1 MIWCISPLCL
11 SIINILET
19 SIRENR
25 IIFLKENEKR
35 KSNSD
40 ASLKKAPSWTFIVF
54 YFFILIFFILQQVGA
69 EVSGL
74 LTL

>member
-19 SIRENR
+19 SIREKR

-40 ASLKKAPSWTFIVF
+40 ASL
-54 YFFILIFFILQQVGA
+54 
-69 EVSGL
+69 
-74 LTL
+74 